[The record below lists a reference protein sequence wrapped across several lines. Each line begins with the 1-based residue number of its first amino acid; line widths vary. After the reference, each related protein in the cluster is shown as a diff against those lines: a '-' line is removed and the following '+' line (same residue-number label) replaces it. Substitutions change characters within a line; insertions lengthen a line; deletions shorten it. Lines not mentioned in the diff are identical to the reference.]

1 MRVLVTGG
9 TGFVG
14 SHTVA
19 ALIAAGHEVRLL
31 VRSPERIAPALRP
44 LGVTGP
50 VDHVVGDVTDPDA
63 VRRALAGCTA
73 VLHAAAVYDLDARA
87 HRAIERTNAAGAATV
102 LRAAVAHG
110 CDPVVHVSSFVA
122 LMQRGAT
129 CTPDSAL
136 SVTPGAYARSK
147 VASEAVAR
155 DLQAE
160 GAPVVIVHPG
170 GVLGP
175 YDPHR
180 GDQARRLRNILRG
193 YYPVWPA
200 GGSHVVD
207 VREVAAVHAAV
218 LTPGRGPR
226 RYVVPGHH
234 VDGHAMF
241 AALRAVT
248 GRRLPNRVLPAGM
261 ILPVAR
267 VASGVQRFVPFHL
280 PIEYEGALICS
291 YDTRFDDSRA
301 RRELAVEPRP
311 LTETYADT
319 VRWLYAT
326 GQLTERQSGAVARVD
341 ARPRS
346 PRSTVDR

>member
-14 SHTVA
+14 SHSVA
-19 ALIAAGHEVRLL
+19 ALIEAGHSVRLL
-31 VRSPERIAPALRP
+31 VRSPARIAPALRP
-44 LGVTGP
+44 LGVAGRL
-50 VDHVVGDVTDPDA
+50 DHVVGDVTDPGCVERA
-63 VRRALAGCTA
+63 VAGCDA
-73 VLHAAAVYDLDARA
+73 VLHAAAVYDLDSRA

-122 LMQRGAT
+122 LMARGAT
-129 CTPDSAL
+129 CTPDSPL
-136 SVTPGAYARSK
+136 SSTRAAYARSK

-155 DLQAE
+155 ELQAD

-175 YDPHR
+175 HDPHH
-180 GDQARRLRNILRG
+180 GDQARRLRTILRG
-193 YYPVWPA
+193 GYPVWPA

-207 VREVAAVHAAV
+207 VREVAAVHTAV
-218 LTPGRGPR
+218 LAAGRGPR

-234 VDGHAMF
+234 VDGQAMF

-261 ILPVAR
+261 ILPVAWA
-267 VASGVQRFVPFHL
+267 VSGVQRFVPVHL

-301 RRELAVEPRP
+301 RLELGVEPRP

-319 VRWLYAT
+319 VRWLHAT
-326 GQLTERQSGAVARVD
+326 GQLNARQAGAAAAR
-341 ARPRS
+341 RRS